1 MFNVGAVY
9 RAPIY
14 HLLDERLHC
23 DFYIGD
29 AVNTPLKLMDYNSLN
44 GFKSTLHNLKIG
56 PFIWRKGFKA
66 ALNRD
71 YEAFVMTGEP
81 NCLSD
86 WFTIFWARFYRKKV
100 IVWCHG
106 WYGDE
111 GMIKKLIKKIQF
123 RLCTNVLLYGDRARN
138 LMIQNGIE
146 PNKLVCI
153 YNSLDYSNQ
162 LMVRNSLKQTDV
174 YKKHFGNN
182 NPVILYI
189 GRLQKV
195 KKLDMRINAMAQLRD
210 RGIQTNFVCIG
221 KDIEGVGISNMAEK
235 QGLKNN
241 VWEYGPLFE
250 EEKIGEMM
258 FNSTICVSPGNV
270 GLTAMHCLMYGLP
283 VITHN
288 NFANQM
294 PEFESVQDGESGSFF
309 KEDSVEDLAKKI
321 DYWVSLS
328 NSLSREQIASRC
340 HRIIDEKYNPNY
352 QIKVFESIL

>member
-1 MFNVGAVY
+1 M
-9 RAPIY
+9 
-14 HLLDERLHC
+14 
-23 DFYIGD
+23 
-29 AVNTPLKLMDYNSLN
+29 
-44 GFKSTLHNLKIG
+44 
-56 PFIWRKGFKA
+56 
-66 ALNRD
+66 
-71 YEAFVMTGEP
+71 
-81 NCLSD
+81 
-86 WFTIFWARFYRKKV
+86 
-100 IVWCHG
+100 
-106 WYGDE
+106 
-111 GMIKKLIKKIQF
+111 
-123 RLCTNVLLYGDRARN
+123 
-138 LMIQNGIE
+138 
-146 PNKLVCI
+146 
-153 YNSLDYSNQ
+153 
-162 LMVRNSLKQTDV
+162 
-174 YKKHFGNN
+174 
-182 NPVILYI
+182 
-189 GRLQKV
+189 
-195 KKLDMRINAMAQLRD
+195 RD